1 MIQSMTGF
9 GRGEAANEDYKII
22 MEIKSVNHRYCDV
35 TVRLPRK
42 LNFYENA
49 IRSQIKKLFSRG
61 KIDVYVSL
69 EDIGGK
75 SVNITYNRETAGAY
89 LQGIRQLSRDF
100 LLEDNLDAYMISRFP
115 EVFTMGDSDVDE
127 ETLKNLMQE
136 ALGKASAQFRES
148 REAEGKTLRE
158 DLFQKLDGIRELVD
172 EIEKRCPDILVEY
185 RKKLREK
192 VEELLGD
199 TKLDESVLATELVIY
214 ADKVCV
220 DEELVRLRTHIAHMR
235 ETLEKGDKIGRKMDF
250 ITQEMNREANTILS
264 KSGDMKV
271 SDCGIELKTEI
282 EKIREQIQNI
292 E

>member
-127 ETLKNLMQE
+127 ETLKDLMQE

-158 DLFQKLDGIRELVD
+158 DLFQKLDGIRELVE

>member
-127 ETLKNLMQE
+127 ETLKDLMQE

-158 DLFQKLDGIRELVD
+158 DLFQKLDGIRELVE

-220 DEELVRLRTHIAHMR
+220 DEELVRLRTHIANMR

>member
-9 GRGEAANEDYKII
+9 GRGEAANEDYKINI
-22 MEIKSVNHRYCDV
+22 EIKSVNHRYCDV
-35 TVRLPRK
+35 TAHLPRK

-49 IRSQIKKLFSRG
+49 IRSQMKKMFSRG
-61 KIDVYVSL
+61 KIDVFVSL

-75 SVNITYNRETAGAY
+75 SVNITYNRDTAEAY

-115 EVFTMGDSDVDE
+115 EVFTLGDSDLDE
-127 ETLKNLMQE
+127 EMLTGLLQE
-136 ALGKASAQFRES
+136 ALEKASAKFRES

-158 DLFQKLDGIRELVD
+158 DLFQKLDGIRGLVD
-172 EIEKRCPDILVEY
+172 EIERRCPDILVEY
-185 RKKLREK
+185 RKKLRNK
-192 VEELLGD
+192 VEDLLGD
-199 TKLDESVLATELVIY
+199 TKLDEGVLATELIIY

-250 ITQEMNREANTILS
+250 LTQEMNREANTILS

-282 EKIREQIQNI
+282 EKIREQVQNI